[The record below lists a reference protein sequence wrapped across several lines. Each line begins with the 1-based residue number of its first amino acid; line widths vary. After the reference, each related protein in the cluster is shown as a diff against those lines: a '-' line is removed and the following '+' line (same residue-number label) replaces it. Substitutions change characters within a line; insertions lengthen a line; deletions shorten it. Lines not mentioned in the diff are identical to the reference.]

1 MMDTVFV
8 SGLVFVFLILPGLV
22 IAGGMLIISGLNPG
36 YLTKHK
42 EKATAVV
49 CLILAVYGASIICT
63 ESEGGERTVKA
74 KVESLERVV
83 VELSE
88 LSDYNAEIAEQ
99 NYEVIRSTII
109 MLAQGMDEMQRTIK
123 QLRALAVEHD
133 IEIERL
139 LAAKIEMQK
148 EPK

>member
-1 MMDTVFV
+1 M
-8 SGLVFVFLILPGLV
+8 LVFFVLPGMVIAAGLLLILELK
-22 IAGGMLIISGLNPG
+22 PG
-36 YLTKHK
+36 YLTRHK
-42 EKATAVV
+42 EKVLAVI
-49 CLILAVYGASIICT
+49 CIILAVYGASIICT

-133 IEIERL
+133 IGIERL

>member
-1 MMDTVFV
+1 MDTVFV

-49 CLILAVYGASIICT
+49 CLILAVYGAMIICT